1 MNCKN
6 FSFIFLSFTL
16 LICRSLLTPSHDRKL
31 HAGPAVAPENYRGG
45 FASAGSAHRGDVCRD
60 YSSAASL
67 GVTFA
72 VAEIVAI
79 LLVPPVYISCNDTH
93 TDTHRQ
99 INCSSRKELFAY
111 LVYPL
116 KPLIS

>member
-1 MNCKN
+1 MEKA
-6 FSFIFLSFTL
+6 
-16 LICRSLLTPSHDRKL
+16 ICLYICISIVLVLTPSHDRKL

-79 LLVPPVYISCNDTH
+79 LLVPPVYISCNDTQTQTNKHRH
-93 TDTHRQ
+93 THTQ
-99 INCSSRKELFAY
+99 
-111 LVYPL
+111 
-116 KPLIS
+116 

>member
-1 MNCKN
+1 MH
-6 FSFIFLSFTL
+6 FTY
-16 LICRSLLTPSHDRKL
+16 IYRFVIVLTPSHDRKL
-31 HAGPAVAPENYRGG
+31 HAGRAVAPENYRGG

-79 LLVPPVYISCNDTH
+79 LLVPPVYISCNDTPTH
-93 TDTHRQ
+93 THTSTKIHND
-99 INCSSRKELFAY
+99 
-111 LVYPL
+111 
-116 KPLIS
+116 